1 MDKLAYKTKE
11 ILDECIEDMNKKKD
25 LTSADLE
32 MLCKAYKLRRELMYD
47 DADMGESSEWDNSSS
62 MYSRRNVMPRVYMD
76 GMNPNT
82 NAYAPMRSPV
92 TGRYISRDGGMS
104 GHSLKDRMIAKLEGM
119 YDEAQSEYEREEL
132 RKEIRRIESE
142 K

>member
-1 MDKLAYKTKE
+1 MDKLATNTMQL
-11 ILDECIEDMNKKKD
+11 LDSCIEDMNKKKD
-25 LTSADLE
+25 LSPSDLE
-32 MLCKAYKLRRELMYD
+32 ILCKAYKLRRELKMD
-47 DADMGESSEWDNSSS
+47 EMEMGESEWDNSSS

-76 GMNPNT
+76 S
-82 NAYAPMRSPV
+82 YAPMRSPV

-119 YDEAQSEYEREEL
+119 YDEAQTEYEREEL
-132 RKEIRRIESE
+132 RKEIRRIEAE

>member
-1 MDKLAYKTKE
+1 MDKLAYKTME
-11 ILDECIEDMNKKKD
+11 ILDECIGDMNKKKD

-47 DADMGESSEWDNSSS
+47 DADMGEPGEWDNSSS

-76 GMNPNT
+76 GMNSNT
-82 NAYAPMRSPV
+82 NVYAPMRSPV
-92 TGRYISRDGGMS
+92 TGRYVSRDGGMS
-104 GHSLKDRMIAKLEGM
+104 GHSLKDRMVARLEEM
-119 YDEAQSEYEREEL
+119 YDEAQTEYEREEL

>member
-1 MDKLAYKTKE
+1 MDKLAYKTME
-11 ILDECIEDMNKKKD
+11 ILDECIGDMNKKKD

-76 GMNPNT
+76 GMAPTT

-92 TGRYISRDGGMS
+92 TGRYVSRDGGMS

-119 YDEAQSEYEREEL
+119 YDEAQTEYEREEL